1 MKNIKENIVYILLG
15 FTFVISIY
23 STIKLTQ
30 LEDEISKIDL
40 ELKINNEY
48 RRRVFNKLTKLED
61 EISNKTTFIFSLIDE
76 TNLEVRNISSRIG
89 QIESDIYYMNLKL
102 KRGSGIR

>member
-48 RRRVFNKLTKLED
+48 RREVFNKLTQLED

>member
-30 LEDEISKIDL
+30 LEDEISKIDS
-40 ELKINNEY
+40 ELKRNREY
-48 RRRVFNKLTKLED
+48 RRTVRYERED
-61 EISNKTTFIFSLIDE
+61 LSSKVTFIFSSIDE
-76 TNLEVRNISSRIG
+76 INLEVGNISSRIN
-89 QIESDIYYMNLKL
+89 QIESDIYYMDLKL

>member
-30 LEDEISKIDL
+30 LEDEIS
-40 ELKINNEY
+40 
-48 RRRVFNKLTKLED
+48 
-61 EISNKTTFIFSLIDE
+61 NKTTFNFSLIDE